1 MVGFAEEEKKRP
13 GPKKVKKEEPAS
25 SESTEEGTTTN
36 VIKTVDRWSDSLLAS
51 TNLSQVGLLVLFCS
65 FSSILLFIFLIQTK
79 SLTGLFAKWQ
89 IPNTK
94 WKTLVTLAYKTALH
108 SKYYVS
114 LGLGRNLIVYNSC
127 YAVISLAN

>member
-65 FSSILLFIFLIQTK
+65 YSYILLLFLFIQTK
-79 SLTGLFAKWQ
+79 SLTGLFAM
-89 IPNTK
+89 
-94 WKTLVTLAYKTALH
+94 
-108 SKYYVS
+108 
-114 LGLGRNLIVYNSC
+114 
-127 YAVISLAN
+127 